1 MREFGDFDDL
11 SSALKVHIAEKL
23 IIESCPIRGLFIG
36 GPDVNWLIYN
46 FAKEFKGGLR
56 GFDGRRVAPLKA
68 ALLLIAYWEFTLN
81 KRSEDEDFDVIKV
94 GSGTLASMYLL
105 AQLEFLCRLNS
116 LYLERDGKPKRKIPE
131 QLRRKARLQV
141 NQKRV
146 NGIDQAFVIYLY
158 RNSDALARRLSR
170 LEERLRIAARLRKIR
185 DPVMHGTA
193 EDASIEPY
201 FLALLVA
208 MFYYSSTRN

>member
-1 MREFGDFDDL
+1 MGYLFTGGD
-11 SSALKVHIAEKL
+11 VH
-23 IIESCPIRGLFIG
+23 
-36 GPDVNWLIYN
+36 WMIYN
-46 FAKEFKGGLR
+46 FAKEFKGGVR

-68 ALLLIAYWEFTLN
+68 ALLLVANWEFTPS
-81 KRSEDEDFDVIKV
+81 RGSEDEDFDVIRV

-105 AQLEFLCRLNS
+105 AQLEFFCRLYS
-116 LYLERDGKPKRKIPE
+116 LYLERDGRPRREIPD
-131 QLRRKARLQV
+131 QLRKKARLQV

-158 RNSDALARRLSR
+158 RNSDTLARRLRR
-170 LEERLRIAARLRKIR
+170 LEKSLRIADRLRRIR

-208 MFYYSSTRN
+208 MFYYSVISN